1 MAETLKDK
9 LQSMD
14 ENVARIVDA
23 SLHQLEMV
31 IAKGDYPAQ
40 NEVRHAT
47 ENVKSVGEALKS
59 LAEGLDSYTSAASA
73 IRRNLEF
80 TSCSS

>member
-1 MAETLKDK
+1 MINCNQWTK
-9 LQSMD
+9 
-14 ENVARIVDA
+14 NVARIVDA
-23 SLHQLEMV
+23 SLHQLETA

-59 LAEGLDSYTSAASA
+59 LADGLDSYRNTVAG
-73 IRRNLEF
+73 IRQRPLEF
-80 TSCSS
+80 K